1 MARRLIEVESVS
13 KSFSIPSVRRETVRE
28 HLFGLLEPRR
38 FERLTVLDDVS
49 FELREGETVG
59 IMGRNGCGK
68 STLLKILCGIYT
80 ADSGHVRVDAG
91 ITPILELGVGWNPE
105 LDAVDNIFLIGA
117 VMGLSM
123 RVVDASLNEILR
135 FAEVERF
142 ARLKLKHYSSG
153 MASRLAYAIAFH
165 AVREVLVLD
174 EIFAVGDGGFK
185 TKCQDR
191 YQALRARGHS
201 VVLVSHDPRSIE
213 LFCDRAL
220 LLENGRIVAQGPGPI
235 VANAYLELMAGGRE
249 RQDPDNVASPDEL
262 RRQ

>member
-1 MARRLIEVESVS
+1 MVRPLIEVESVS

-38 FERLTVLDDVS
+38 FERLTVLNGVS
-49 FELREGETVG
+49 FEVREGETLG

-80 ADSGHVRVDAG
+80 VDSGQVRVNAG

-117 VMGLSM
+117 VMGLSL
-123 RVVDASLNEILR
+123 RAVETSLGEILQ

-165 AVREVLVLD
+165 AVRDVLVLD
-174 EIFAVGDGGFK
+174 EIFAVGDAGFK
-185 TKCQDR
+185 AKCEER
-191 YQALRARGHS
+191 YRRLHEAGHT
-201 VVLVSHDPRSIE
+201 VLVVSHDPRTIAE
-213 LFCDRAL
+213 FCTRAL
-220 LLENGRIVAQGPGPI
+220 LIDAGRVIAEGAADDV
-235 VANAYLELMAGGRE
+235 VRRYLQLLKA
-249 RQDPDNVASPDEL
+249 A
-262 RRQ
+262 